1 MDSLSGFHE
10 QTSSGQFL
18 RVYLKRHAKKGLTPC
33 RRGRTQELM
42 LHDKF
47 HHRPGARTLSYGGK
61 AMSVPLPLHP
71 EAIIPQCK
79 NHWAEKEAPGLRS
92 TIPSPTSAHI
102 CPSLPTLQEG
112 GGPRQAKPA
121 TANSS

>member
-1 MDSLSGFHE
+1 MDSLSGLPE

-18 RVYLKRHAKKGLTPC
+18 KVYLKRHAKKQQGLTPC

-47 HHRPGARTLSYGGK
+47 HHRPGARGLSYRGK
-61 AMSVPLPLHP
+61 AVSMPLPLPP

-79 NHWAEKEAPGLRS
+79 NHRS
-92 TIPSPTSAHI
+92 LGSP
-102 CPSLPTLQEG
+102 
-112 GGPRQAKPA
+112 
-121 TANSS
+121 